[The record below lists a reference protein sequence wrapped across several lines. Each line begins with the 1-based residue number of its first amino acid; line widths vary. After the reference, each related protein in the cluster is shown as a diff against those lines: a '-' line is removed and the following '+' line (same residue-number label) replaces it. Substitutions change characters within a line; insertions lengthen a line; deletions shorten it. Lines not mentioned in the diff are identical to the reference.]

1 MAVKRI
7 RGASRKKRNH
17 FTFYYNNGQML
28 LEALTGTGQR
38 AMLENANVDTSLY
51 GR

>member
-1 MAVKRI
+1 
-7 RGASRKKRNH
+7 
-17 FTFYYNNGQML
+17 ML

-38 AMLENANVDTSLY
+38 AMLEYANVDTSLY